1 MKVQSLSQT
10 INRMQ
15 ETLASL
21 KDRLINQKKTDD
33 NSHDYENETKKD
45 DLSEDN

>member
-33 NSHDYENETKKD
+33 NSHDYENETTK
-45 DLSEDN
+45 